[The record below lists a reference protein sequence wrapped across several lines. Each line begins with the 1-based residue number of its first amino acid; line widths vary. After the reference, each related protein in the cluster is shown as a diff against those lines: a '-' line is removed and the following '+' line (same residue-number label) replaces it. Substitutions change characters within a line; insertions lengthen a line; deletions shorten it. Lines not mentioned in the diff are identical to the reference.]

1 MELGWSAL
9 ALLCLAGLIAWFW
22 QDSLAARESANAAA
36 MDACQRLGLQFLD
49 GTAAFVRLS
58 PARESGRLKLRR
70 TYVFDYT
77 ANSIE
82 RRQGF
87 VVLIG
92 SRVESVGYAPD
103 EISPGNAQR
112 PQGSAHQPQGRD
124 HTGAERRFLHG
135 TNAASA
141 PDARAPAHPAR
152 PPAIEFQAQFKGPAF
167 KPGGTAASDAPSG
180 TSPSASSGA
189 PSAALAAAP
198 ESGKNDA
205 PQGHA
210 ATSGGASNILDLAQ
224 WRARNRRSAPAG
236 PLNRED
242 RGH

>member
-36 MDACQRLGLQFLD
+36 MEACQRLGLQFLD
-49 GTAAFVRLS
+49 GTAAFARLS
-58 PARESGRLKLRR
+58 PVRESGRLKLRR

-103 EISPGNAQR
+103 ETSRGTISSGNPPAQGMHR
-112 PQGSAHQPQGRD
+112 PHVRTE
-124 HTGAERRFLHG
+124 TGAERHLVRS
-135 TNAASA
+135 AAPGGDPTRGDPASH
-141 PDARAPAHPAR
+141 ARVPAHPAG
-152 PPAIEFQAQFKGPAF
+152 PPAIEFRAQFKGPPF
-167 KPGGTAASDAPSG
+167 RPGGAP
-180 TSPSASSGA
+180 TPGA
-189 PSAALAAAP
+189 PSADAPPDPAEAGENDASQRHAAA
-198 ESGKNDA
+198 
-205 PQGHA
+205 
-210 ATSGGASNILDLAQ
+210 SGGASNVFDLAQ
-224 WRARNRRSAPAG
+224 WRARNRPSTPAG

-242 RGH
+242 RRH